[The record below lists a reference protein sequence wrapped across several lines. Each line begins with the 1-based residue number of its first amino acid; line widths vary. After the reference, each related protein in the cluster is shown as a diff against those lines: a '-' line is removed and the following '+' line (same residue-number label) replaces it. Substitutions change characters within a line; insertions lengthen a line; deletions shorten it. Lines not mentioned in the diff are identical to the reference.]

1 MWKKRKKYIGQKPNP
16 MIVLSWDAVGSQDI
30 PVLKE
35 FPHFRALLERAAF
48 CGSVKS
54 VCPSLTYPAHATIV
68 TGKLPMHH
76 GIINNLR
83 FQPEREKPDW
93 FWQRRFIRGTTLYDE
108 AEKAGLRTA
117 ALLWPVTAGARITY
131 NLPEI
136 WANRPWQNQLMMSFI
151 YGTAGYELDLFRR
164 YGSGLD
170 GIRQPMLDNFVQASF
185 LRTFRGYRPDLTLV
199 HLTDVDTT
207 RHNCGVH
214 SREAL
219 AALRRHDLRLGELL
233 GMLKQIGMEKRTNI
247 IVLGDHYQKDVSC
260 VLYPNYYL
268 VEKGWAQ
275 KKGNAIVNWRVAA
288 QNADGACYLYLQDMQ
303 DQEFRLEV
311 AEWLREWKN
320 TPDSGIRAVYTGKQV
335 RDKGGDPQCAF
346 MLEAEEGFYFRNGC
360 SYPRETTDHANETN
374 GLHRGAHGYD
384 PDAPGYETFFLAA
397 GPDFQ
402 PGARVKE
409 MYLMDE
415 GPILA
420 RALNLELED
429 ADGAVINAL
438 FPHSPANIPSAP

>member
-1 MWKKRKKYIGQKPNP
+1 
-16 MIVLSWDAVGSQDI
+16 MIVLSWDAVGSQDMSA
-30 PVLKE
+30 LME
-35 FPHFRALLERAAF
+35 FPHFQALLERAAF
-48 CGSVKS
+48 CDSVKS
-54 VCPSLTYPAHATIV
+54 VCPSLTYPAHATMI

-83 FQPEREKPDW
+83 FQPGREKPDW
-93 FWQRRFIRGTTLYDE
+93 FWQRKFIRGTTLYDE

-117 ALLWPVTAGARITY
+117 ALLWPVTAGAQITY

-151 YGTAGYELDLFRR
+151 YGTASYELDLFRR
-164 YGSGLD
+164 YGSMLD
-170 GIRQPMLDNFVQASF
+170 GIRQPMLDNFVQASL
-185 LRTFRGYRPDLTLV
+185 LRTFRGYRPDLMLV

-214 SREAL
+214 SPEAL

-233 GMLKQIGMEKRTNI
+233 GMLKQIGMEKKTNLI
-247 IVLGDHYQKDVSC
+247 LLGDHYQKDVSW
-260 VLYPNYYL
+260 VLSPNYYI

-275 KKGNAIVNWRVAA
+275 KKGNALVNWQVAA
-288 QNADGACYLYLQDMQ
+288 QNADGACYLYLKDMQ
-303 DQEFRLEV
+303 NQALRLEV

-320 TPDSGIRAVYTGKQV
+320 TPNSGIRAVYTGKQV

-360 SYPRETTDHANETN
+360 SCPRERTEHANETN

-402 PGARVKE
+402 PGARVNE
-409 MYLMDE
+409 MYLMDV

-420 RALNLELED
+420 RALKLELED
-429 ADGAVINAL
+429 TDGAVINAL
-438 FPHSPANIPSAP
+438 FRE